1 MIKKG
6 FMSLKI
12 VAACGNGMGT
22 SMIIKLKVEKL
33 IKEFNID
40 ASVEALSMGQ
50 STSLTNSVDIIIASN
65 HLTSEFSKNQKAK
78 IVGVTNLMD
87 ENEIRNALAP
97 VLVELNKM

>member
-1 MIKKG
+1 
-6 FMSLKI
+6 MSLKI

-33 IKEFNID
+33 MKDLNID

-50 STSLTNSVDIIIASN
+50 SKSLTNSVDIIIASS
-65 HLTSEFSKNQKAK
+65 HLTSEFVTNQKAK

-87 ENEIRNALAP
+87 ENEIKSALNP
-97 VLVELNKM
+97 VLAKLNVN